1 MQAITYTY
9 KHKGLEL
16 HCELEYDPPSPDDG
30 FPSPEAFLLTAK
42 VGGIDIAEVLDDK
55 IIERIEEA
63 AAWSMLDSR

>member
-9 KHKGLEL
+9 THGALMIE
-16 HCELEYDPPSPDDG
+16 CELEYDPPDEHYP
-30 FPSPEAFLLTAK
+30 PAAFLLTAK
-42 VGGIDIAEVLDDK
+42 IGGQDIVNVLDDK